1 MQLLR
6 VGGTMKFL
14 FRLESDRIKV
24 YRIKKG
30 PRQMVTVAGRLYR
43 LDDDL
48 MVKDV
53 RCDQSAAF
61 YNIDSTQ
68 PILPMLA
75 SRPVDPDITR
85 AYIDSAKNAG
95 STKTIWASLSSG
107 NMTKWMTPLIVAVAL
122 AYGFLM

>member
-1 MQLLR
+1 
-6 VGGTMKFL
+6 MKFL
-14 FRLESDRIKV
+14 YRLESDRVRV

-30 PRQMVTVAGRLYR
+30 PRQMVTVSGRLYR
-43 LDDDL
+43 LDDEL

-53 RCDQSAAF
+53 HSDQSAAF
-61 YNIDSTQ
+61 YGIDSTQ
-68 PILPMLA
+68 PILPALA

-95 STKTIWASLSSG
+95 STKTIWTTLSSG
-107 NMTKWMTPLIVAVAL
+107 NMSKWMTPLIVAVAL